1 MCTHSHSYNPHNVVM
16 PPRLNIV
23 VPVKRVIDFA
33 IKPRINASKNAIETN
48 GVKFSLNPFCEIA
61 VEEAVRLRESSKDLV
76 ESITLVSAGSA
87 KAQDTLRSGLALGAD
102 KATLIEIPA
111 IDDSKSLEL
120 EPLAVAKLLKAFV
133 KKSNANLVIMGK
145 QAIDDDSNQTGQML
159 AGLLNWSQAT
169 NASKVTVDEAS
180 GVVTVSREVD
190 GGTETLSAPLPL
202 VITTDL
208 RLNTPRYTK
217 LQDIMKAKKKKTEKV
232 SPEDLGVD
240 ISSRLEIL
248 SLSEPPKRTGGGKVD
263 SVDALIGKLKELGAI

>member
-1 MCTHSHSYNPHNVVM
+1 M

-33 IKPRINASKNAIETN
+33 IKPRINASKNVIETS

-61 VEEAVRLRESSKDLV
+61 VEEAVRLRESNKDLV
-76 ESITLVSAGSA
+76 ESITLVSAGSS
-87 KAQDTLRSGLALGAD
+87 KALDTLRAGLALGAD
-102 KATLIEIPA
+102 RATLIETSG
-111 IDDSKSLEL
+111 IDDSRSLEL

-133 KKSNANLVIMGK
+133 EKANANLVIMGK

-169 NASKVTVDEAS
+169 NASKVTVDGAS
-180 GVVTVSREVD
+180 GVVTVAREVD
-190 GGTETLSAPLPL
+190 GGTETLSAALPL

-217 LQDIMKAKKKKTEKV
+217 LQDIMKAKKKKTEKIT
-232 SPEDLGVD
+232 PADLGVD
-240 ISSRLEIL
+240 ITPRLEIV
-248 SLSEPPKRTGGGKVD
+248 SLSEPPKRTGGDKVD
-263 SVDALIGKLKELGAI
+263 SVDALIGKLKDVGAI

>member
-1 MCTHSHSYNPHNVVM
+1 M
-16 PPRLNIV
+16 PLRLNIV

-33 IKPRINASKNAIETN
+33 IKPRINASKNAIETK

-61 VEEAVRLRESSKDLV
+61 VEEAVRLRESSKGLV

-87 KAQDTLRSGLALGAD
+87 KSLDTLRAGLALGAD

-120 EPLAVAKLLKAFV
+120 EPLAVAKLLRAFV
-133 KKSNANLVIMGK
+133 QKSNANLVIMGK

-169 NASKVTVDEAS
+169 NASKVTVDETS

-248 SLSEPPKRTGGGKVD
+248 SLSEPPKRTGGGKVN
-263 SVDALIGKLKELGAI
+263 SVDALIGKLKETGAI